1 MNREDARYTIS
12 EIAWMEYYGK
22 KADELKKKIDE
33 IQSQIDTA
41 TDPKSPQGYENIG
54 AGRNMSFAGKESY
67 LNIKITQKDK
77 LQKELN
83 KVYERYIDAQIC
95 YFLILDQTEEKDFTR
110 DYFGRKMTKQ
120 QLEEKYHITKAYRK
134 MVQIVMEAI

>member
-12 EIAWMEYYGK
+12 EIGWMNYYGR
-22 KADELKKKIDE
+22 KADELKKLIDD
-33 IQSQIDTA
+33 IQHQIDTA

-54 AGRNMSFAGKESY
+54 AGRSISFAGKETY

-77 LQKELN
+77 LLKEFN
-83 KVYERYIDAQIC
+83 KYNERWVDAQIA
-95 YFLILDQTEEKDFTR
+95 YFLILDHTAEKDFTR
-110 DYFGRKMTKQ
+110 DYFAGKLSKQ
-120 QLEEKYHITKAYRK
+120 QLEEKYHVTKAYRK